1 MSNDEQ
7 CGEIKESDGERCT
20 YPSKH
25 PDGRCGVHTE
35 CTDTDPG
42 GRPSKFND
50 DRAQDTIR
58 AAREGKSEA
67 GCARAAGVDENCI
80 GRWKD
85 SNPTYTDQDGVE
97 REFREAFTRA
107 RAKGETELIR
117 GGMRD
122 PDVDSSFAKFLLA
135 SSFDYVKEEKRE
147 VDMDANHSFD
157 AQEGVSAEFV
167 TFERDD
173 GDE

>member
-1 MSNDEQ
+1 MSDE
-7 CGEIKESDGERCT
+7 CGEFKNDGELCT
-20 YPSKH
+20 YPSKY
-25 PDGRCGVHTE
+25 PDGRCGIHTE
-35 CTDTDPG
+35 HTDIDPG
-42 GRPSKFND
+42 GRPTKFND
-50 DRAQDTIR
+50 ERAQDAIH
-58 AAREGKSEA
+58 AALEGKSEA
-67 GCARAAGVDENCI
+67 GCARAAGVQPSTIAN
-80 GRWKD
+80 WKD
-85 SNPTYTDQDGVE
+85 SDPSFEDGNGTQKG
-97 REFREAFTRA
+97 FLEAFTRA
-107 RAKGETELIR
+107 RAKGESELIH